1 MTISSEVRKAGP
13 YDGNDVTTSF
23 PFSFKVFSADDVVVV
38 LTDPAGIETTLT
50 GSGTD
55 YSVTLNA
62 DQDTA
67 PGGTVEKV
75 SALATDYLLTITSSV
90 PNLQPLDLTNQG
102 GFYPKVINA
111 ALDRLTIL
119 AQQNAEQIGRSVKV
133 PISSSVTPD
142 SLIAQ
147 LTQDAA
153 TAAAAASSASASETA
168 AAASEGAAAGSATA
182 AAASATAADASEAA
196 AAASESAAA
205 TSATNAANSATAAS
219 NSATTA
225 TTQAGNAATSATA
238 AANSATAAAGSA
250 TSAAN
255 SATAAATSFDDFD
268 DRYLGSK
275 AANPTT
281 DNDGNALLV
290 GALYWNSVAGQMRV
304 WDGAA
309 WQAAYAP
316 SAVVYGLFYK
326 ADPTTVAFTKTGAG
340 TASIKAGTKVDV
352 AGTVVTFVA
361 ATAITMPALAAGTD
375 YAIWVKDDATI
386 QATTNFSSAP
396 GAGNWRKIGGFHYA
410 PGGNAAAVAGGDTT
424 PAINAYS
431 FWDLKFRP
439 ACPDPRGMTL
449 VADSFWADIYLL
461 GVDHLTNGTSK
472 YNVSIA
478 DGSAPPKIPT
488 KFGGTGSNAYS
499 TLNWWEANEVLQ
511 SWGKRLPTY
520 DEFAALAYGTTEAT
534 SSGGSDVPTTG
545 VSGTGATNAWNKFTS
560 RWGVIQ
566 ATGCMWIWGGEFG
579 GGAAGA
585 SWTANTGGRGSTYQM
600 ENAVL
605 LGGSWGPPTGAGS
618 RCSLWN
624 SSPALSY
631 NSVGARGVCDH
642 LTLD

>member
-50 GSGTD
+50 GTD

-67 PGGTVEKV
+67 PGGTVNKV

-275 AANPTT
+275 AANPAT

-316 SAVVYGLFYK
+316 SAVVYDLFYK

-340 TASIKAGTKVDV
+340 TASIKAGTKVVV

-361 ATAITMPALAAGTD
+361 ATAIDMPALTAGTD

-410 PGGNAAAVAGGDTT
+410 PGGNAAAQAGGDTT

-511 SWGKRLPTY
+511 SWGKRSPTY

-545 VSGTGATNAWNKFTS
+545 VSGTGATIAWNKFTS

-585 SWTANTGGRGSTYQM
+585 SWAANTGGRGYTYQM
-600 ENAVL
+600 ENAVSF
-605 LGGSWGPPTGAGS
+605 GGSWVTTFSGS
-618 RCSLWN
+618 RCSGWAN
-624 SSPALSY
+624 SPSY
-631 NSVGARGVCDH
+631 SYYSIGARGVCDH